1 MKKLKNLFPLFI
13 AILMVSSGF
22 YTVEDPAVK
31 ILQDSKVKFESL
43 KDFSASFQFSIQ
55 NINTRRD
62 VFTKSGKIKYKKGKY
77 FIGLDNEEIYFNG
90 ETQWVYLTDDK
101 EVNIMTYDSDDA
113 PSIELIFEIYST
125 TNVKPRY
132 DGEEKINGNTCH
144 MIYIA
149 STDKSVE
156 YNQVKLWINK
166 STKLLEKMV
175 LLDRNQT
182 TTTYLFSNIK
192 VNTGMS
198 DGDFQLE
205 IAKLPS
211 DIEIYDE
218 RD

>member
-62 VFTKSGKIKYKKGKY
+62 VFTKAGKIKYKKGKY

-132 DGEEKINGNTCH
+132 DGEEKINGNACH

-198 DGDFQLE
+198 DDDFQLE
-205 IAKLPS
+205 VAKLPS

>member
-22 YTVEDPAVK
+22 YTVEDPAEK

-62 VFTKSGKIKYKKGKY
+62 AFTKSGQIKYKKGKY

-113 PSIELIFEIYST
+113 PSIELIFEIYSA

-132 DGEEKINGNTCH
+132 DGEEKINGNVCH
-144 MIYIA
+144 KIYIA

-182 TTTYLFSNIK
+182 TTTYLFSNIETD
-192 VNTGMS
+192 TGMS
-198 DGDFQLE
+198 DNDFQLE